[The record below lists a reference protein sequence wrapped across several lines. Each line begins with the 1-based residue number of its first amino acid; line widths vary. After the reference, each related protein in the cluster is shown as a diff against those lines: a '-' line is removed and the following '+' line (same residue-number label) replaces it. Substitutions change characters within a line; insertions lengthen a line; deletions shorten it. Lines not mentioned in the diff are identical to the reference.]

1 MAIER
6 MRGGNDEL
14 KRRYMG
20 QQVWPQRRVIP
31 GRGFR
36 RADNADAAIKRA
48 IERTVRFNLNIE
60 PGIQQSLAQRLD
72 RLAQGFTAR
81 DHGKAHRV
89 SKHVS
94 NNVFHVPGREVLK
107 FRIAEI
113 AGEIAS
119 AKADEYRWAAG
130 KRAFA
135 LERRENLLH
144 LQDGAI
150 TFFRRAD
157 RVFAEH
163 VPSLAE
169 QPVIA
174 ILPRSGYLDCMKRN
188 KNTRDVAEAWNLD
201 TQLVRG
207 GTYRSELGETSEAIY
222 LNSGF
227 CYDSAEVA
235 ASRFDGTAPGYVYS
249 RYLNPN
255 LKMLEDRLALVEE
268 AEACIVMGSGMAA
281 VNASMMS
288 FLKTGDHVIAHR
300 VLFGSC
306 HYILTNILP
315 RFGIEVTL
323 IDGTK
328 EENWKGAFKQNTAAV
343 FIETPANPNLEIVD
357 IAMIAGYT
365 KKHGAKLIVDNIFA
379 SPLLQKPLKLGAD
392 IVVYSTTKHMDGQGR
407 TLGGA
412 VLGEKEFLEKVVMP
426 FHRHTGPALSPF
438 NAWVILKSLETF
450 SLRVGKQCD
459 SAVKIAATLEKQ
471 KKIERVIYPGLPSH
485 PQYAIAKKQMLRKG
499 EPCGGTMIAFEVKGG
514 REGAFQ
520 CMNALQIIDISNNLG
535 DAKSL
540 LTHPAST
547 THSNLT
553 PDERK
558 AAGITEGLLRL
569 SIGLEDC
576 DDLERDLIT
585 ALT

>member
-1 MAIER
+1 
-6 MRGGNDEL
+6 
-14 KRRYMG
+14 
-20 QQVWPQRRVIP
+20 
-31 GRGFR
+31 
-36 RADNADAAIKRA
+36 
-48 IERTVRFNLNIE
+48 
-60 PGIQQSLAQRLD
+60 
-72 RLAQGFTAR
+72 
-81 DHGKAHRV
+81 
-89 SKHVS
+89 
-94 NNVFHVPGREVLK
+94 
-107 FRIAEI
+107 
-113 AGEIAS
+113 
-119 AKADEYRWAAG
+119 
-130 KRAFA
+130 
-135 LERRENLLH
+135 
-144 LQDGAI
+144 
-150 TFFRRAD
+150 
-157 RVFAEH
+157 
-163 VPSLAE
+163 
-169 QPVIA
+169 
-174 ILPRSGYLDCMKRN
+174 MKRN
-188 KNTRDVAEAWNLD
+188 KNTRDVAEGWNLD

-255 LKMLEDRLALVEE
+255 LKMLEDRLALIEE

-281 VNASMMS
+281 VNASLMS

-306 HYILTNILP
+306 HYILSQILP

-328 EENWKGAFKQNTAAV
+328 EENWKRAFKKNTAAV

-365 KKHGAKLIVDNIFA
+365 KKRGAKLIVDNIFA

-392 IVVYSTTKHMDGQGR
+392 LVVYSTTKHMDGQGR

-450 SLRVGKQCD
+450 SLRVSKQCD
-459 SAVKIAATLEKQ
+459 TAAKIAAVLEKQ
-471 KKIERVIYPGLPSH
+471 AKIERVIYPGLPSH
-485 PQYAIAKKQMLRKG
+485 PQYAIARKQMLRKG

-553 PDERK
+553 PDERM

-576 DDLERDLIT
+576 DDLKNDLLQAIS
-585 ALT
+585 